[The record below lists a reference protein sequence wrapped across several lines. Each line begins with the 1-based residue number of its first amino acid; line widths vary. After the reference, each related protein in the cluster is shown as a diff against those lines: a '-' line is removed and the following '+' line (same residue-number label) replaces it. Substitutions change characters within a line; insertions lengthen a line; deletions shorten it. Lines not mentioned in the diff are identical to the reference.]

1 MSRIKILLFFV
12 SYFFSLCLFKRFL
25 KLKLMYT
32 GICDIDDL
40 KDNSNKRPSDLI
52 FIKVPFLVGENN
64 YALAA

>member
-1 MSRIKILLFFV
+1 MKPILSCIFMNVKNKDTVIFCVLF
-12 SYFFSLCLFKRFL
+12 FFSLLFKRFL

-52 FIKVPFLVGENN
+52 FIKVPF
-64 YALAA
+64 